1 MVKLGESIAL
11 FMDGSHAS
19 TRHAWSRHP
28 CLPLDFKHLDKF
40 TLRDDSSAAKT
51 HHNMES
57 GNTTPHDQT
66 SPPPDEHEHDDEDVI
81 NPQDKIDT
89 FDWQRLETEYLDAMA
104 ECKAEEDVQLEEFA
118 SLSRFFGVWAETL
131 SGHEQKRSHQRYAY
145 LQSESDIHLTF
156 SLLA

>member
-1 MVKLGESIAL
+1 VLAIKDSNTLINIL
-11 FMDGSHAS
+11 
-19 TRHAWSRHP
+19 
-28 CLPLDFKHLDKF
+28 

-81 NPQDKIDT
+81 NPQDKIDP
-89 FDWQRLETEYLDAMA
+89 FDWQQLETEYLDAMA
-104 ECKAEEDVQLEEFA
+104 ECKAEEDAQLEEFA
-118 SLSRFFGVWAETL
+118 SLSRFFGVWAETI

-145 LQSESDIHLTF
+145 LQSESDFHLTF
-156 SLLA
+156 HLLA